1 MGADLTLN
9 GKLLLR
15 SCILPFY
22 VIGIFL
28 TVDSVRFGFR
38 EADKRNG
45 YVSGGYLSDQFLAML
60 ENYFKENELESD
72 TLI

>member
-45 YVSGGYLSDQFLAML
+45 YVNGGYLSDPLFSNARKLFVFVAYL
-60 ENYFKENELESD
+60 
-72 TLI
+72 